1 MMRKAWT
8 AALLAAGLL
17 VAAPGAR
24 AQFAVP
30 AVQMTDPAPQG
41 RRIED
46 EGLIGNYY
54 PPTGKRPAP
63 GILLLGGSEGAL
75 GVPTTLIAKG
85 LQAQGFA
92 VLHLSYF
99 RAPGQSP
106 QLALVPL
113 ETFDRALAWVGR
125 QPGVNGKVLAVVGG
139 SKGAEAALLIGS
151 RHPELKAVV
160 AGMPSSVVWP
170 GIDWQGQETRSS
182 WSLAGK
188 PLPDLAYGTFTP
200 PRVASVY
207 ESGLTVLPFHPEAA
221 IPIEKTSAP
230 VLLVCGEADSLWPSC
245 PMARQLK
252 ARDPDRLEVLAY
264 PDAGHAVF
272 GIPLPDGDP
281 RMPGLAGLGGTPTGN
296 NAARTDSWAKVTAFL
311 HKHLGG

>member
-1 MMRKAWT
+1 MRRRFWT
-8 AALLAAGLL
+8 AALVAAGLL
-17 VAAPGAR
+17 SAGAAAR
-24 AQFAVP
+24 AQFAAP

-41 RRIED
+41 RRIET
-46 EGLIGNYY
+46 ESLIGNYY
-54 PPTGKRPAP
+54 PPTGKTPAP

-92 VLHLSYF
+92 VLHLSYY

-113 ETFDRALAWVGR
+113 EAFDKALDWLRR
-125 QPGVNGKVLAVVGG
+125 QPGVNCKATAVVGG

-182 WSLAGK
+182 WSLGGK

-207 ESGLTVLPFHPEAA
+207 ESGLTTLPFHPEAA
-221 IPIEKTSAP
+221 IPIEKTPAP
-230 VLLVCGEADSLWPSC
+230 ILLICGEADTLWPSC
-245 PMARQLK
+245 PMAQQLK
-252 ARDPDRLEVLAY
+252 ARDPKGVTVLSY

-272 GIPLPDGDP
+272 GIPLPEGDP
-281 RMPGLAGLGGTPTGN
+281 RMPALAGLGGTPAGN

-311 HKHLGG
+311 HQALD